1 MLLVT
6 DDSIVLDIPN
16 TSEDSTSGQAHQ
28 RPLAPSLFPEDRKY
42 EKRADIYSPKYG
54 PDKDTPNPGYTAN
67 QGNIIVDCTNL
78 NVLDICCL
86 LNM

>member
-16 TSEDSTSGQAHQ
+16 TSEDSTSGQTHQ

-42 EKRADIYSPKYG
+42 EKRAKYG
-54 PDKDTPNPGYTAN
+54 PDKDTANPGYTAN
-67 QGNIIVDCTNL
+67 LGNIIVDCSNL
-78 NVLDICCL
+78 NVFDICCL